1 MNKKILILLY
11 LLLALIFLFFI
22 IPGKDSTMVWSSFV
36 ALAGLLY
43 AYWYKKAVFIF
54 SPIACAIALTFTRE
68 YPFSA
73 FSACVSF
80 LSLMPAP
87 YYFYKKS
94 KDMEKILFLK
104 NRELKLKYQTTLS
117 KYRKAFYKRQKQED
131 NIDKVVR
138 FYGMWKN
145 LHMSVS
151 KDEYAEVILNS
162 FDGQVGSKG
171 QAFFEKTQS
180 GWIVLKTSGVFQNK
194 DIVNLP
200 DLLNKD
206 KSYGISS
213 VLDIND
219 CKVVYWFLKIGSN
232 ILGCLLIATDKQY
245 SDRFV
250 EEGMIF
256 APQISLGFRRATL
269 FEIMLHRS
277 RRDGLSGLLLKNYF
291 LQRLDSEIQR
301 KERYD
306 YSFYILMLDL
316 DSFKRVND
324 EYGHLVG
331 DLTLASIAKTVS
343 DSVRPG
349 DLVGR
354 YGGEEFIILMP
365 LVNKKEVKYLSFKIK
380 EAVKSLV
387 FNENGKK
394 FSITISIGVS
404 ADSREISNPD
414 LLIKSAD
421 KALYEAKKQGKDKV
435 VLYDDIKR

>member
-11 LLLALIFLFFI
+11 VLLALIFLFFI
-22 IPGKDSTMVWSSFV
+22 IPGKDSTIVWSSFV

-73 FSACVSF
+73 FSACVIF
-80 LSLMPAP
+80 LSLLPAP

-94 KDMEKILFLK
+94 RDMEKFLFKK

-117 KYRKAFYKRQKQED
+117 KYRKVFYKRQKQED
-131 NIDKVVR
+131 NIDKIIR

-145 LHMSVS
+145 LYMSIS
-151 KDEYAEVILNS
+151 KDEYVEVILNS
-162 FDGQVGSKG
+162 FDGQVGSRG

-180 GWIVLKTSGVFQNK
+180 DWIILKSSGVFQNK
-194 DIVNLP
+194 DIANLP

-213 VLDIND
+213 VLDING

-232 ILGCLLIATDKQY
+232 TLGCLIIATDKQY

-277 RRDGLSGLLLKNYF
+277 RRDGLTGLLLKRYF
-291 LQRLDSEIQR
+291 LQRLEFEIQR
-301 KERYD
+301 KKRYD
-306 YSFYILMLDL
+306 YNFYILMLDL

-324 EYGHLVG
+324 EHGHLVG
-331 DLTLASIAKTVS
+331 DLALASIAKTVS
-343 DSVRPG
+343 DSARPG

-365 LVNKKEVKYLSFKIK
+365 IVNKKEVKDLSFKIK

-404 ADSREISNPD
+404 ADLREISNPD

-435 VLYDDIKR
+435 VLYDDIKK